1 MLYSNTSLMKPLSQT
16 LSLGSAAWR
25 FGLQIFWKLKFKNYI
40 QMQIHIH
47 VWEKQSLPYP
57 HHTCCFIRW
66 PDCICHKHLSNQSF
80 GGGQNLKEAPS
91 VATLFP
97 RLHPPRRHSLL
108 SPLTG
113 FWTLIWSLSVQEWHI
128 AFNHVWT
135 YLKLPLTT

>member
-57 HHTCCFIRW
+57 HHTLVHAASLGDLTAFAINSWVIRALAEDKILKKLPQLPLSF
-66 PDCICHKHLSNQSF
+66 PDCIHLGDIFYSHGFLNAY
-80 GGGQNLKEAPS
+80 LIVKCAR
-91 VATLFP
+91 VAYCF
-97 RLHPPRRHSLL
+97 
-108 SPLTG
+108 
-113 FWTLIWSLSVQEWHI
+113 
-128 AFNHVWT
+128 
-135 YLKLPLTT
+135 